1 MALRTLDSIVISIF
15 FVDFV
20 PLGPCSRSRNT
31 SLSTL
36 PNSDPRLR
44 ILVADAV
51 AMSCRLLA
59 DALQRSRR
67 FDADAAVTPQEVL
80 QAMARRSYEV
90 VLISTNFGADVNDGF
105 RIVRD
110 LLDLQPTLAIVVL
123 LDSPERNQ
131 VVEAFRSG
139 AKGVFCRSDS
149 FQSLCKCIQC
159 VREGQVWA
167 NSVELQFVIEAL
179 IEPEPMENRNLLNSR
194 PLSKREEEISRLVAE
209 GLSNRQ
215 ISQRLEL
222 SEHTIKNYLFRIFEK
237 LGVATRV
244 ELALYAVRRGLRPIH
259 QPTRNS
265 TLPSSMA

>member
-1 MALRTLDSIVISIF
+1 
-15 FVDFV
+15 
-20 PLGPCSRSRNT
+20 
-31 SLSTL
+31 
-36 PNSDPRLR
+36 
-44 ILVADAV
+44 
-51 AMSCRLLA
+51 MSCRLLA

-67 FDADAAVTPQEVL
+67 FEADAAVTTDEVL
-80 QAMARRSYEV
+80 QSLGRKQYTV
-90 VLISTNFGADVNDGF
+90 LLISTSFGVDANDGF
-105 RIVRD
+105 RIVREIQEF
-110 LLDLQPTLAIVVL
+110 QPELAIVVL

-139 AKGVFCRSDS
+139 AKGVFCRADS

-167 NSVELQFVIEAL
+167 NSLELQFVLDAL
-179 IEPEPMENRNLLNSR
+179 VEPEPMENRNLINSR
-194 PLSKREEEISRLVAE
+194 PLSKREEEIARLVAE

-244 ELALYAVRRGLRPIH
+244 ELALYAVRRRLRPTYPPAAKTPA
-259 QPTRNS
+259 QPA
-265 TLPSSMA
+265 PVA